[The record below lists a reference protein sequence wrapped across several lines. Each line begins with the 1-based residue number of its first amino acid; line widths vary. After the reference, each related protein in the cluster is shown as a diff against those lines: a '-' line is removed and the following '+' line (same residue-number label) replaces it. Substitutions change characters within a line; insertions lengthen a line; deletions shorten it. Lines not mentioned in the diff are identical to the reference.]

1 MKKRKVKNRKKPKKN
16 NIIRI
21 AVVAFFIFILVTIVD
36 QQIKIQQSR
45 TELEN
50 VNNKLEMAQMKTLDL
65 EKKSQLA
72 EQASKLTVS
81 EVANPVEESSSNEE
95 SSQNENLVQASSQ
108 PEKKKQ
114 TTAENKTDEEKE
126 CEEYLRQEA
135 LRLGYAKSGVRVFQN
150 IAGN

>member
-1 MKKRKVKNRKKPKKN
+1 MKKRKVKNRIKPKKN
-16 NIIRI
+16 YILRI
-21 AVVAFFIFILVTIVD
+21 SVVAFFIFILVTIVD

>member
-1 MKKRKVKNRKKPKKN
+1 M
-16 NIIRI
+16 
-21 AVVAFFIFILVTIVD
+21 AFFIFILVTIVD

-135 LRLGYAKSGVRVFQN
+135 LRLG
-150 IAGN
+150 

>member
-1 MKKRKVKNRKKPKKN
+1 MKKRKVKNRIKPNKN
-16 NIIRI
+16 YILRI
-21 AVVAFFIFILVTIVD
+21 EVVAFFIFILVTIVD

>member
-1 MKKRKVKNRKKPKKN
+1 MKKRKVKNRIKPKKN
-16 NIIRI
+16 YILRI

-81 EVANPVEESSSNEE
+81 KVANPVEESSSNEE

>member
-1 MKKRKVKNRKKPKKN
+1 MKKRKVKNRIKPKKN
-16 NIIRI
+16 YILRI

-81 EVANPVEESSSNEE
+81 EVANPVEESSGNEE

>member
-1 MKKRKVKNRKKPKKN
+1 MKKRNVKNRIKPKKN
-16 NIIRI
+16 YILRI

>member
-1 MKKRKVKNRKKPKKN
+1 MKKRKVKNRIKPKKN
-16 NIIRI
+16 YILRI

-81 EVANPVEESSSNEE
+81 EVANPVEESS
-95 SSQNENLVQASSQ
+95 QNENLVQASSQ
-108 PEKKKQ
+108 PERKKQ

>member
-1 MKKRKVKNRKKPKKN
+1 MKKRKVKNRIKPKKN
-16 NIIRI
+16 YILRI

-36 QQIKIQQSR
+36 QQIKIQQRR

>member
-1 MKKRKVKNRKKPKKN
+1 MKKRKVKTRIKPKKN
-16 NIIRI
+16 YILRI

>member
-1 MKKRKVKNRKKPKKN
+1 MKKRKVKNRIKPKKN
-16 NIIRI
+16 YILRI

-45 TELEN
+45 TELEK

>member
-1 MKKRKVKNRKKPKKN
+1 MRLWR
-16 NIIRI
+16 
-21 AVVAFFIFILVTIVD
+21 FFIFILVTIVD

>member
-1 MKKRKVKNRKKPKKN
+1 MKKRKVKNRIKPKKN
-16 NIIRI
+16 YILRI

-114 TTAENKTDEEKE
+114 TTAENKTDEEIE

>member
-1 MKKRKVKNRKKPKKN
+1 MKKRKVKNRIKPKKN
-16 NIIRI
+16 YILRI

-81 EVANPVEESSSNEE
+81 EVANPVEESGSNEE

>member
-1 MKKRKVKNRKKPKKN
+1 MKKIKVKNRIKPKKN
-16 NIIRI
+16 YILRI

>member
-1 MKKRKVKNRKKPKKN
+1 MKKRKVKNRIKPKKN
-16 NIIRI
+16 YILRI

-81 EVANPVEESSSNEE
+81 EVANPVEESS
-95 SSQNENLVQASSQ
+95 QNENLVQASSQ

>member
-1 MKKRKVKNRKKPKKN
+1 MKKRKVKNRIKPKKN
-16 NIIRI
+16 YILRI

-81 EVANPVEESSSNEE
+81 EVANPGEESSSNEE

-114 TTAENKTDEEKE
+114 TTAENKT
-126 CEEYLRQEA
+126 
-135 LRLGYAKSGVRVFQN
+135 
-150 IAGN
+150 